1 MRKIVLIVLGVIV
14 VGVLGFVALGAWNAN
29 QTIDANNPQYAG
41 MFKESFMKIC
51 TAEGNKAAAA
61 RNKPFTEEETARME
75 QICSCG
81 AEGGLEH
88 FKNRPN
94 VKVMDLMT
102 DKTLQQEINGV
113 MEACAKKLSPQ

>member
-14 VGVLGFVALGAWNAN
+14 VGVLGFVALGVWNAN
-29 QTIDANNPQYAG
+29 QVVDVNNPQYAG
-41 MFKESFMKIC
+41 MFKENFMKIC

-61 RNKPFTEEETARME
+61 RNKPFTEEETARMQ

-81 AEGGLEH
+81 ADDGLEH
-88 FKNRPN
+88 FKSRPN
-94 VKVMDLMT
+94 LKVMDIMT
-102 DKTLQQEINGV
+102 DKALQQEINGV